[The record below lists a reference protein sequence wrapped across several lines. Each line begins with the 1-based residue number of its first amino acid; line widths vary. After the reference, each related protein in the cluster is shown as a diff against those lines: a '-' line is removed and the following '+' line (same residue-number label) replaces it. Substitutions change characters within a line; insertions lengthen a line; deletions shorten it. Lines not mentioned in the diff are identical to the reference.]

1 MAVAAA
7 VSGTTDQSADVHA
20 CHAHVVQSTVPEA
33 EHEIKKTLVRFS
45 APTCQAL
52 CRPTGPGSGGLPLA
66 PLPQHTVLFRD
77 QSETGLWT
85 SEQRAV

>member
-33 EHEIKKTLVRFS
+33 EHEIKKPGEVLGTHLPSIMSPNRTRVRGFAIGPTASAHCSVPRPVRDGLVDF
-45 APTCQAL
+45 
-52 CRPTGPGSGGLPLA
+52 
-66 PLPQHTVLFRD
+66 
-77 QSETGLWT
+77 
-85 SEQRAV
+85 